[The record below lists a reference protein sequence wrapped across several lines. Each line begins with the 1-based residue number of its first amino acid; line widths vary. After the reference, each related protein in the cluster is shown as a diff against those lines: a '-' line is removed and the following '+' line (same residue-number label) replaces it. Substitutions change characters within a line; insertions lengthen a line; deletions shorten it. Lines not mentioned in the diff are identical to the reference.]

1 MGGEAMMGQI
11 LLLLALSYLIG
22 SIPFSYLVARF
33 LANKDVRYE
42 GEGNVGAR
50 NVWHLAG
57 PLPGLLAGVLD
68 VSKGF
73 VVYRLALHF
82 SNSET
87 IIYLAGLAAILGHG
101 FPIFLKGRGG
111 KGISVALGFLLNVI
125 PQAIFIGVILLGIAW
140 GITRN
145 FNVSA
150 GVGLGSM
157 VLLALLW
164 VPFGEWLK
172 ILGLMMVLAFKKI
185 LDRPHE
191 TAIRQKS
198 GWFEPKG
205 IIQR

>member
-1 MGGEAMMGQI
+1 MGKIA
-11 LLLLALSYLIG
+11 LLMALSYFIG
-22 SIPFSYLVARF
+22 AIPFSYLVARIF
-33 LANKDVRYE
+33 AGKDVRYE

-57 PLPGLLAGVLD
+57 PLPGILAGFLD

-73 VVYRLALHF
+73 IVYRLALHLT
-82 SNSET
+82 SSEN

-125 PQAIFIGVILLGIAW
+125 PQAILLGVGLLIIAW
-140 GITRN
+140 LITRN

-150 GVGLGSM
+150 GIGLGSM
-157 VLLALLW
+157 VLLALFW
-164 VPFGEWLK
+164 VSPWEWLK
-172 ILGLMMVLAFKKI
+172 IVGLMMVLAFKKI
-185 LDRPHE
+185 LDRPYE

>member
-1 MGGEAMMGQI
+1 MIWGI
-11 LLLLALSYLIG
+11 LAIIALSYLIG
-22 SIPFSYLVARF
+22 SIPFSYIVAR
-33 LANKDVRYE
+33 LIAGKDVRYE

-57 PLPGLLAGVLD
+57 PLPGLLAGFLD

-73 VVYRLALHF
+73 VVYRLASHF
-82 SNSET
+82 TSNEL
-87 IIYLAGLAAILGHG
+87 IIYLAGLAAVLGHG
-101 FPIFLKGRGG
+101 FPLFLKGRGG

-125 PQAIFIGVILLGIAW
+125 PQAILLGVILLSLAW
-140 GITRN
+140 AVTRN

-164 VPFGEWLK
+164 VPLGEWLK
-172 ILGLMMVLAFKKI
+172 ILGLMMILAFKKI

-191 TAIRQKS
+191 TAVRQKS

-205 IIQR
+205 VIQR

>member
-1 MGGEAMMGQI
+1 MESIA
-11 LLLLALSYLIG
+11 LVLALSYLIG
-22 SIPFSYLVARF
+22 SIPFSYIVARIT
-33 LANKDVRYE
+33 AGKDVRYN

-57 PLPGLLAGVLD
+57 PLPGIVAGLLDL
-68 VSKGF
+68 SKGL
-73 VVYRLALHF
+73 VTYRLALHF
-82 SNSET
+82 TPNEN

-125 PQAIFIGVILLGIAW
+125 PQAILLGGLLFGIAW
-140 GITRN
+140 LITRN

-157 VLLALLW
+157 VALALIW
-164 VPFGEWLK
+164 VPLGEWFK
-172 ILGLMMVLAFKKI
+172 IVGLMIVLAFKKI

-198 GWFEPKG
+198 GWFEPRSF
-205 IIQR
+205 INR

>member
-1 MGGEAMMGQI
+1 MGQI
-11 LLLLALSYLIG
+11 ALLLVLSYLIG
-22 SIPFSYLVARF
+22 SIPFSYLVARIF
-33 LANKDVRYE
+33 AGKDVRYE

-57 PLPGLLAGVLD
+57 PLPGLLAGLLD

-73 VVYRLALHF
+73 VVYRLASHF
-82 SNSET
+82 SCNENV
-87 IIYLAGLAAILGHG
+87 IYLAGLAAVLGHG

-125 PQAIFIGVILLGIAW
+125 PQAILLGIALLIIAW
-140 GITRN
+140 LITRN

-150 GVGLGSM
+150 GVGLGSTA
-157 VLLALLW
+157 LLALLW
-164 VPFGEWLK
+164 VSPWEWLK
-172 ILGLMMVLAFKKI
+172 IVGLMMVLAFKKI

-191 TAIRQKS
+191 TAIRRKS
-198 GWFEPKG
+198 GWFEPRG